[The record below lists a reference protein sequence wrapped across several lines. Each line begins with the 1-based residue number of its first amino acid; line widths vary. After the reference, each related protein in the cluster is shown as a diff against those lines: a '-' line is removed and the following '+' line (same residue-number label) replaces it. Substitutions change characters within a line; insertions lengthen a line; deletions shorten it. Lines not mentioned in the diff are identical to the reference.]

1 MVVSV
6 KRKKEIVGRIDFL
19 DFRENLGAETVYGQQ
34 VRHSFTRHTHRT
46 LCIGIVEDGVF
57 HFGCRQQQYAIR
69 AGQIFIIPP
78 EEPHACSTEGQEYVN
93 YRSLLVSHEL
103 LHLII
108 GNARIQDCSQVIFK
122 EIVIDDKKLFGKL
135 QKLHA
140 ELSSTETQLM
150 KQSLL
155 ISTVGYLIEHYGN
168 LKFDFKLDHSHD
180 NHVERARIFI
190 DDHYNECLSLAEI
203 AQRMYL
209 NPFYFLRIFGQSVGV
224 PPHIYQQQ
232 VRIRHAKEMLLSDIP
247 IVQVA
252 SNTGFV
258 DQSHFTKVFRKI
270 VGVTPGEYKVQ

>member
-122 EIVIDDKKLFGKL
+122 EIVIDD
-135 QKLHA
+135 
-140 ELSSTETQLM
+140 
-150 KQSLL
+150 
-155 ISTVGYLIEHYGN
+155 
-168 LKFDFKLDHSHD
+168 
-180 NHVERARIFI
+180 
-190 DDHYNECLSLAEI
+190 HYNECLSLAEI

-270 VGVTPGEYKVQ
+270 VGVTPGEYKVQLINLMLQWL